1 MSVYG
6 TAHKLARAIKDSEE
20 YQNFQEARKKVK
32 EDSTRIE
39 LLQDFQQ
46 QIIKVRSK
54 EMRGEEVSEEEKQ
67 RLNELQNLIEM
78 NQPVKRFLQ
87 AQSRLSTMINDI
99 EEILFGDLELRLLD
113 EEKEEAEGDE
123 GKADKTNA
131 GEDKTAGYDAG
142 ADKTTEIDEGEDKT
156 AGYDAESDK
165 FAENESGCEDDD
177 KKSES

>member
-20 YQNFQEARKKVK
+20 YQNFQEARKKIK

-54 EMRGEEVSEEEKQ
+54 EMRGEEVSDEEKQ

-78 NQPVKRFLQ
+78 NQPVKKFLQ

-113 EEKEEAEGDE
+113 EEKEEAEGD
-123 GKADKTNA
+123 KVKTDKTAGFAA
-131 GEDKTAGYDAG
+131 GEDKTAGYG
-142 ADKTTEIDEGEDKT
+142 AENE
-156 AGYDAESDK
+156 K
-165 FAENESGCEDDD
+165 FAENETGGENND
-177 KKSES
+177 KKSEG

>member
-20 YQNFQEARKKVK
+20 YQKFQEARKKIK

-54 EMRGEEVSEEEKQ
+54 EMRGEEVSQEEKQ

-87 AQSRLSTMINDI
+87 AQSRISTMINDI

-113 EEKEEAEGDE
+113 EEQEEAEDDE
-123 GKADKTNA
+123 GKADKAA
-131 GEDKTAGYDAG
+131 GFDAG
-142 ADKTTEIDEGEDKT
+142 GDKTTGFDAGKDKAAGYNSEEDKP
-156 AGYDAESDK
+156 
-165 FAENESGCEDDD
+165 AENETFGEDGD

>member
-20 YQNFQEARKKVK
+20 YQKFQEARKKIK

-54 EMRGEEVSEEEKQ
+54 EMRGEEVSQEEKQ

-113 EEKEEAEGDE
+113 EEQEEAEDDE
-123 GKADKTNA
+123 GKADKAA
-131 GEDKTAGYDAG
+131 GFDAG
-142 ADKTTEIDEGEDKT
+142 GDKTTGFDAGKDKAAGYNSEEDKP
-156 AGYDAESDK
+156 
-165 FAENESGCEDDD
+165 AENETFGEDGD